1 MLDQTDQLIIK
12 ELKSNSRI
20 TMKELGKKVHL
31 TGQATSS
38 RVTKLEESGVIKD
51 YTINIDYSLYGYN
64 VHALINIYTIDIYHG
79 PYLDF
84 INAQENYILHNY
96 KISGDG
102 CYLLECR
109 FPSNMI
115 MEEFLAQLN
124 KYVNYKLTIILAD
137 SLKPSTVPN
146 S

>member
-64 VHALINIYTIDIYHG
+64 VHALINIYTIDIYPVSYTHLTLPTKNSPCRSRWS
-79 PYLDF
+79 PY
-84 INAQENYILHNY
+84 H
-96 KISGDG
+96 
-102 CYLLECR
+102 
-109 FPSNMI
+109 
-115 MEEFLAQLN
+115 
-124 KYVNYKLTIILAD
+124 
-137 SLKPSTVPN
+137 
-146 S
+146 